1 MPADPHRPLVVAT
14 LLGLLVLGGCAE
26 DPAEAA
32 ATGSATRSPTPAGP
46 TTRTTKPAR
55 PRAATTTTRTTRR
68 STTPRATPPPADG
81 GGERFTVQG
90 TVSARVGG
98 CLLFTPGDMATSWVL
113 VGATAG
119 LAPGQMVDVTGVLGP
134 APPPGC
140 DQGPAFTVSSAHLR

>member
-55 PRAATTTTRTTRR
+55 PRAAPTTTR
-68 STTPRATPPPADG
+68 TTPRATPPPADG